1 MEEKCMLDFDIKPL
15 LRMRKLESNPNMP
28 KEAMEKL
35 FKNEGIN
42 IDFTKPIP
50 KEILE
55 KLMPKGFFVEDSDKP
70 VPKEILQFLK

>member
-1 MEEKCMLDFDIKPL
+1 MEEKSMLDFDIKPL

-28 KEAMEKL
+28 KEVLEKL
-35 FKNEGIN
+35 ITE
-42 IDFTKPIP
+42 DFYIEDFNKTLP